1 MYSQNGVR
9 FEGET
14 SSFNV
19 KTRAGEITIL
29 DHHRP
34 IITILEKGKAVI
46 TKSDGARE
54 ELEIGSGFLEMD
66 SDNKLTVL
74 VSE

>member
-1 MYSQNGVR
+1 MYSQSGVR
-9 FEGET
+9 FEGDAN
-14 SSFNV
+14 SFNA

-46 TKSDGARE
+46 VKPDGARE
-54 ELEIGSGFLEMD
+54 ELEIDSGFLEMS
-66 SDNKLTVL
+66 SDNDLTVL